1 MLRRIIDN
9 IQRLCGKTSTEPL
22 ASLIEVLGFRPRMLA
37 YYELAFRHSSCSVL
51 DEQGNKM
58 NNERLEFLGD
68 SVLATSVSH
77 YLYSKY
83 PHWNEGQMSKRRGAL
98 VKRAVNNAVS
108 QRMGL
113 DRLLQF
119 YGADIHRISSDAYG
133 NALEALI
140 GAIFLDQGYNVAE
153 KFVLDKVLPLFRELE
168 ESLLEQT
175 TNYKS
180 ILLEWAQKHHLD
192 FNFKMLQ
199 EPKRSGGVFICAVF
213 INDKRVGTGRGLNK
227 KEAHQEA
234 AHDALSALSQADPI
248 IKAEL
253 GL

>member
-1 MLRRIIDN
+1 MLRRLIDN
-9 IQRLCGKTSTEPL
+9 IQRLCGKAPAEPL
-22 ASLIEVLGFRPRMLA
+22 ASLIEVLGFKPKTIS
-37 YYELAFRHSSCSVL
+37 YYEIAFRHSSCSL
-51 DEQGNKM
+51 IDEAGHKI

-77 YLYSKY
+77 HLYKKY
-83 PHWNEGQMSKRRGAL
+83 PLWDEGQMSKRRGAL

-108 QRMGL
+108 QSMGL

-119 YGADIHRISSDAYG
+119 YGADVRRLSSDAYG

-140 GAIFLDQGYNVAE
+140 GAIFLDQGYAVAE
-153 KFVLDKVLPLFRELE
+153 TFVLGRVLPLFRQLE

-180 ILLEWAQKHHLD
+180 ILLEWAQKHHLTFD
-192 FNFKMLQ
+192 FKMLQ
-199 EPKRSGGVFICAVF
+199 EPKRSGGTFICAVF
-213 INDKRVGTGRGLNK
+213 INDKRVGTGRGMNK

-234 AHDALSALSQADPI
+234 AHDALNALAKADPV
-248 IKAEL
+248 IKAEF

>member
-1 MLRRIIDN
+1 MLRRFIDN
-9 IQRLCGKTSTEPL
+9 IQRLCRKTPTEPL
-22 ASLIEVLGFRPRMLA
+22 ISLIEVLGFRPKTLT
-37 YYELAFRHSSCSVL
+37 YYELAFRHSSCSLV
-51 DEQGNKM
+51 DEAGHKV

-77 YLYSKY
+77 HLYKKY
-83 PHWNEGQMSKRRGAL
+83 PFWDEGQMSKRRGAL

-108 QRMGL
+108 QSMGL

-119 YGADIHRISSDAYG
+119 YGADIRRLSADAYG

-140 GAIFLDQGYNVAE
+140 GAIFLDQGYAVAE
-153 KFVLDKVLPLFRELE
+153 AFVLERVLPLFRELE

-180 ILLEWAQKHHLD
+180 ILLEWAQKHHLAFD
-192 FNFKMLQ
+192 FRMLQ
-199 EPKRSGGVFICAVF
+199 EPKRNGGVFICAVF
-213 INDKRVGTGRGLNK
+213 INDKRVGTGRGMNK

-234 AHDALSALSQADPI
+234 AHDALNALTNADPT
-248 IKAEL
+248 IKEEL